1 MKWSAHDHHESAS
14 CSLRVRGARSSSSSI
29 AAIISRASARPRLS
43 VISISVRFTGAALHK
58 APLRRAHGCGE
69 TVGAAAYGAD
79 MSVVRFATFDT
90 AVGCCAV
97 AWGEGG
103 IVGTWLPGSTPA
115 STLRAVMRRHPD
127 AEEATPP
134 PPVAEAIEG
143 MAGLLSGDDVDLR
156 GVALDMSGVPEFQQ
170 DVYAV
175 ARSLPR
181 GVTMTYGEIAAK
193 VGAPGAAQA
202 VGQAMGHNPFPI
214 VVPCHRVVAAGGA
227 NGGFS
232 APGGV
237 DTKLRLLAIEGAT
250 LF

>member
-1 MKWSAHDHHESAS
+1 MS
-14 CSLRVRGARSSSSSI
+14 GSSTDFVV
-29 AAIISRASARPRLS
+29 A
-43 VISISVRFTGAALHK
+43 
-58 APLRRAHGCGE
+58 E
-69 TVGAAAYGAD
+69 AYGAP
-79 MSVVRFATFDT
+79 MASVAYTTFDT
-90 AVGCCAV
+90 AVGTCAV
-97 AWGEGG
+97 AWGADG
-103 IVGTWLPGSTPA
+103 IVGTWLPGASPA
-115 STLRAVMRRHPD
+115 ATRRAVLRRHPG
-127 AEEATPP
+127 AEQSPP
-134 PPVAEAIEG
+134 PDAVAAAIEG
-143 MAGLLSGDDVDLR
+143 MTRLLAGDDVDLSS
-156 GVALDMSGVPEFQQ
+156 VVLDESELPQFQRE
-170 DVYAV
+170 VYTV

-214 VVPCHRVVAAGGA
+214 VVPCHRVVAAGGG

>member
-1 MKWSAHDHHESAS
+1 MD
-14 CSLRVRGARSSSSSI
+14 
-29 AAIISRASARPRLS
+29 
-43 VISISVRFTGAALHK
+43 
-58 APLRRAHGCGE
+58 
-69 TVGAAAYGAD
+69 
-79 MSVVRFATFDT
+79 VVCFAGFDT
-90 AVGCCAV
+90 AVGWCAV
-97 AWGEGG
+97 AWGADG
-103 IVGTWLPGSTPA
+103 ILGTWLPGATA
-115 STLRAVMRRHPD
+115 AATRRAVLRRHPD

-134 PPVAEAIEG
+134 PGVAEAIDG
-143 MAGLLSGDDVDLR
+143 MTRLLAGEDVDLSD
-156 GVALDMSGVPEFQQ
+156 VTLDMTGVPEFQRE
-170 DVYAV
+170 VYAV
-175 ARSLPR
+175 ARALPR
-181 GVTMTYGEIAAK
+181 GVTMTYGEIASR

>member
-1 MKWSAHDHHESAS
+1 MTRNSAW
-14 CSLRVRGARSSSSSI
+14 
-29 AAIISRASARPRLS
+29 RAEF
-43 VISISVRFTGAALHK
+43 VV
-58 APLRRAHGCGE
+58 
-69 TVGAAAYGAD
+69 AAAYGAGMGTD
-79 MSVVRFATFDT
+79 GYTVFDT
-90 AVGCCAV
+90 ALGACAV
-97 AWGEGG
+97 SWGDTG
-103 IVGTWLPGSTPA
+103 ITGVWLPGMTPA
-115 STLRAVMRRHPD
+115 ATRRAVLRRHPD
-127 AEEATPP
+127 AVEQPP
-134 PPVAEAIEG
+134 PEPVARAVDG
-143 MAGLLSGDDVDLR
+143 MSRLLAGDEIDLR
-156 GVALDMSGVPEFQQ
+156 EVQLDMTDIPEFQQ
-170 DVYAV
+170 EVYAV

-181 GVTMTYGEIAAK
+181 GVTMTYGEIAAR

>member
-1 MKWSAHDHHESAS
+1 MSA
-14 CSLRVRGARSSSSSI
+14 
-29 AAIISRASARPRLS
+29 
-43 VISISVRFTGAALHK
+43 
-58 APLRRAHGCGE
+58 
-69 TVGAAAYGAD
+69 
-79 MSVVRFATFDT
+79 VRFATFDT

-97 AWGEGG
+97 AWGAGG

-115 STLRAVMRRHPD
+115 STRRTLMRRHPD

-134 PPVAEAIEG
+134 PSVAQAIDG
-143 MAGLLSGDDVDLR
+143 MTRLLSGDDVDLDD
-156 GVALDMSGVPEFQQ
+156 VALDMSGVPEFQQ
-170 DVYAV
+170 AVYAV

>member
-1 MKWSAHDHHESAS
+1 MGVV
-14 CSLRVRGARSSSSSI
+14 C
-29 AAIISRASARPRLS
+29 
-43 VISISVRFTGAALHK
+43 FT
-58 APLRRAHGCGE
+58 
-69 TVGAAAYGAD
+69 
-79 MSVVRFATFDT
+79 TFDT

-97 AWGEGG
+97 AWAAGG
-103 IVGTWLPGSTPA
+103 IVGTWLPGATPA
-115 STLRAVMRRHPD
+115 ATRRAVLRRHPD

-134 PPVAEAIEG
+134 AAVAHAIEG
-143 MAGLLSGDDVDLR
+143 MTRLLAGDEVDLR
-156 GVALDMSGVPEFQQ
+156 EVTLDMTGMPEFQQ
-170 DVYAV
+170 QIYAL

-181 GVTMTYGEIAAK
+181 GVTMTYGEIAAR

-214 VVPCHRVVAAGGA
+214 VVPCHRVVGAGGA

>member
-1 MKWSAHDHHESAS
+1 MAHQYSATA
-14 CSLRVRGARSSSSSI
+14 VPVFVVPG
-29 AAIISRASARPRLS
+29 
-43 VISISVRFTGAALHK
+43 
-58 APLRRAHGCGE
+58 
-69 TVGAAAYGAD
+69 AYGAH
-79 MSVVRFATFDT
+79 MRTVAFTTFET
-90 AVGCCAV
+90 AVGTCAV
-97 AWGEGG
+97 AWGADG
-103 IVGTWLPGSTPA
+103 IVGTWLPGA
-115 STLRAVMRRHPD
+115 SATATRRAVMHRHPH
-127 AEEATPP
+127 AEETAPP
-134 PPVAEAIEG
+134 EPIAEAVDG
-143 MAGLLSGDDVDLR
+143 MTRLLAGDDVDLR
-156 GVALDMSGVPEFQQ
+156 DVVLDECELPQFQR

-181 GVTMTYGEIAAK
+181 GVTMTYGEIAAR

-214 VVPCHRVVAAGGA
+214 IVPCHRVVAAGGG